1 MFKSMLVIASV
12 MFFAGC
18 ATVPDEKVTSRPS
31 LELSRT
37 SEEGARA
44 KHYLSVL
51 WAKKNRF
58 EQANPE
64 LFDSDH
70 ELTASSASSKLVSS
84 NCAKID
90 SARWADSVR
99 YGQDFT
105 SYENYVIAMERCL
118 NSRQM
123 EG

>member
-1 MFKSMLVIASV
+1 MFRSILVIASLIFSV
-12 MFFAGC
+12 GC
-18 ATVPDEKVTSRPS
+18 ATVPDTNLKSAGVFDNSRS
-31 LELSRT
+31 T
-37 SEEGARA
+37 EEGARA

-64 LFDSDH
+64 LFDADPVM
-70 ELTASSASSKLVSS
+70 TASAKSAGTISSD
-84 NCAKID
+84 CAKID
-90 SARWADSVR
+90 STRWADSVR

-105 SYENYVIAMERCL
+105 SYENFVIAMERCL
-118 NSRQM
+118 NSRQL